1 MARSRSLLLI
11 GLMAFGTVMGSGAIV
26 AQQYQG
32 STAQTTSPPV
42 QTTSSPAQTG
52 PDVASSD
59 EGDNDNDRFPA
70 FALTSVEVLRTTHE
84 PKLDVVVA
92 YGLTSSDGWTEAE
105 LVPLRHS
112 DRPASDGVLDLVLEA
127 QPPPESAEPTGYT
140 PIQAMIPLEPGHPF
154 KAVRVRAAT
163 NSILVHD
170 LPGSAEAK
178 QPTDPCKACI
188 GKLFVS
194 KGGAVPSGA
203 APGDAVREEDLPAGT
218 RVVHPG
224 DGLAATQPDPN
235 RLTIV
240 IGEDGRI
247 VDAAWE

>member
-11 GLMAFGTVMGSGAIV
+11 GMMAFGTVIGSSAV
-26 AQQYQG
+26 FAQQNQG
-32 STAQTTSPPV
+32 STAQTNSAA
-42 QTTSSPAQTG
+42 AQTG
-52 PDVASSD
+52 ADLASSD
-59 EGDNDNDRFPA
+59 EDNNDNDRFPA
-70 FALTSVEVLRTTHE
+70 FALTSVEVLRTAHE

-92 YGLTSSDGWTEAE
+92 YGLTSSDGWSEAE

-112 DRPASDGVLDLVLEA
+112 DRASSDGVLDLVLEA
-127 QPPPESAEPTGYT
+127 QPPPESAEPTGFT

-154 KAVRVRAAT
+154 KSVRVRAAT

-178 QPTDPCKACI
+178 QPADPCKACI
-188 GKLFVS
+188 GKMFVS
-194 KGGAVPSGA
+194 KGSAVPSGA

-235 RLTIV
+235 HLTIV

-247 VDAAWE
+247 ADAAWE

>member
-11 GLMAFGTVMGSGAIV
+11 CLITFGTVIFSSAIF
-26 AQQYQG
+26 AQQPHEYTAQNAAPP
-32 STAQTTSPPV
+32 AQTTSPPS
-42 QTTSSPAQTG
+42 QTV
-52 PDVASSD
+52 PDVASLEED
-59 EGDNDNDRFPA
+59 NNDNDRFPV

-84 PKLDVVVA
+84 PKLDVVVV
-92 YGLTSSDGWTEAE
+92 YGLTSSDGWTDAE

-112 DRPASDGVLDLVLEA
+112 DLPAGDGVLDLVLEA

-178 QPTDPCKACI
+178 QPAESCKACI
-188 GKLFVS
+188 GKMFVS

-203 APGDAVREEDLPAGT
+203 TPDDIVQEEDL
-218 RVVHPG
+218 
-224 DGLAATQPDPN
+224 
-235 RLTIV
+235 
-240 IGEDGRI
+240 
-247 VDAAWE
+247 

>member
-1 MARSRSLLLI
+1 MARSHSLLLI
-11 GLMAFGTVMGSGAIV
+11 GLMTFGTVIGSSAIF

-32 STAQTTSPPV
+32 PTAQTTSPP
-42 QTTSSPAQTG
+42 AQTV
-52 PDVASSD
+52 PDAASS
-59 EGDNDNDRFPA
+59 EEEDNDKDRFPV
-70 FALTSVEVLRTTHE
+70 FALTSVEVLRTAHE
-84 PKLDVVVA
+84 PKLDIVVV
-92 YGLTSSDGWTEAE
+92 YGLTSSDGWTDAE

-112 DRPASDGVLDLVLEA
+112 DRPAGDGVLDLVLEA
-127 QPPPESAEPTGYT
+127 QPPPESAEPTGYV

-154 KAVRVRAAT
+154 KSVRVRAAT

-178 QPTDPCKACI
+178 QPTDPCKPCI

-203 APGDAVREEDLPAGT
+203 APGDIVREEDLPANT

-224 DGLAATQPDPN
+224 DGLASTQPDPN

-240 IGEDGRI
+240 IGEDGHI
-247 VDAAWE
+247 ADAAWE

>member
-1 MARSRSLLLI
+1 MARSHSLLLI
-11 GLMAFGTVMGSGAIV
+11 GLMAFGTIIGSSAVFGQQTQGA
-26 AQQYQG
+26 
-32 STAQTTSPPV
+32 TAQTTSP
-42 QTTSSPAQTG
+42 PAQTG

-59 EGDNDNDRFPA
+59 EVNNDNDRFPA
-70 FALTSVEVLRTTHE
+70 LALTSVEVLRTTHE
-84 PKLDVVVA
+84 PKLDVVVV

-105 LVPLRHS
+105 LVPLRHG
-112 DRPASDGVLDLVLEA
+112 DLPAGDGVLDLVLEA
-127 QPPPESAEPTGYT
+127 QPPPESAQPTGYT

-178 QPTDPCKACI
+178 QPADPCKACV
-188 GKLFVS
+188 GKMFVS
-194 KGGAVPSGA
+194 KGGAVPSSA
-203 APGDAVREEDLPAGT
+203 TPGDTVREEDLPAGT

-235 RLTIV
+235 HLTIV

-247 VDAAWE
+247 ADAAWE